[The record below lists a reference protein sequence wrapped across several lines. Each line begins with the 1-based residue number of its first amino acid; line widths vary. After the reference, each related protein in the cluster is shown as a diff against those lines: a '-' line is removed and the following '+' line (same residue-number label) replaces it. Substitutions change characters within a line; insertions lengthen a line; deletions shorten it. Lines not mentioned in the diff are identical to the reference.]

1 MPPTSEE
8 PAAKSHYPVV
18 YNHEKDEMFV
28 CPWMGVVANIKT
40 LEKDGTYNWVSGSK
54 LRDELRSKG
63 FNALKVHHLGN
74 FKGFSGFSIV
84 EFGSD
89 WDGFKN
95 AIMFEK
101 SFEVDNRGKKDYYAA
116 KNLEDNRYGWV
127 ARKDDYESHSVV
139 GDHLRKKGDLKT
151 VSGKE
156 AEDQRKTLKLV
167 TKLTHTLET
176 NNERLKEIETKY
188 IETSTSVDVVV
199 RQKDEMAKSFN
210 EVIRKMQQAARDYM
224 EKIFSEHER
233 DGSQLYVHEQ
243 QLKQREKQL
252 QHQLAQNEAEKEL
265 HHAWR
270 MLESATL
277 EQKKADE
284 NVMRLAED
292 QKIEKEKLDK
302 EIIELQKQLDAKQ
315 AKQLE
320 IERMRGALQVMK
332 YMGDDE
338 DMKVGKNIDALQ
350 EELKEKEEEYQETE
364 QLNQTLIITERKIN
378 DELQGARKELINFL
392 RPRSTRAF
400 IGVKMMGSLDHKPFC
415 NVMKRKFPGEEAE
428 VKALE
433 LCSLWEG
440 YLMDPGWHPFQI
452 IKDDEGKQKE
462 IINVDDEK
470 LKNLKKEC
478 GEEVYNAVIV
488 SLNEMNEYNP
498 SGRYTVPEL
507 WNYKENRKAALKE
520 GVAYILKLWKGNKR
534 KKT

>member
-1 MPPTSEE
+1 MPLSSEE
-8 PAAKSHYPVV
+8 PDAKSHYPVV
-18 YNHEKDEMFV
+18 YDHEKDEMFV
-28 CPWMGVVANIKT
+28 CPWMGVVANIKN
-40 LEKDGTYNWVSGSK
+40 LEKDGTYHWESGSK

-101 SFEVDNRGKKDYYAA
+101 SFEVDNCGKKDYYAA
-116 KNLEDNRYGWV
+116 KNREDNRYGWV

-210 EVIRKMQQAARDYM
+210 E
-224 EKIFSEHER
+224 EHER
-233 DGSQLYVHEQ
+233 DRSQLYVHEQ

-265 HHAWR
+265 HHARR

-284 NVMRLAED
+284 NVLRLAED

-315 AKQLE
+315 AKELE

-338 DMKVGKNIDALQ
+338 DMKVGKSIDALQ
-350 EELKEKEEEYQETE
+350 EELKEKEEEYEETE

-392 RPRSTRAF
+392 RPRSTRAV

-415 NVMKRKFPGEEAE
+415 NDMKRKFPEDEAE

-433 LCSLWEG
+433 LCSLWED
-440 YLMDPGWHPFQI
+440 YLTDPKWHPFQI
-452 IKDDEGKQKE
+452 IKDD
-462 IINVDDEK
+462 
-470 LKNLKKEC
+470 
-478 GEEVYNAVIV
+478 
-488 SLNEMNEYNP
+488 
-498 SGRYTVPEL
+498 
-507 WNYKENRKAALKE
+507 
-520 GVAYILKLWKGNKR
+520 KGNQKVAI
-534 KKT
+534 TG